1 MTENLI
7 EAQYDLKPKS
17 KIKLFYEK
25 NKILIFSLIFSFF
38 FITGALFLYFEK
50 KEKKNIELSENYI
63 EAKMNIENKEYIKA
77 KEILTKIIY
86 ENNPTYSSMSL
97 FLILNKN
104 LIEDKKELEKLF
116 EHILENNRFDEE
128 IKNLIVFKKI
138 LFKSDSSTEQELLE
152 LTKPL
157 LNSNTSWKPHVLLL
171 MGDYFVSKKEFTKAK
186 EFYEQILRI
195 KNLQNELY
203 DQAKYQLILINS
215 K

>member
-1 MTENLI
+1 
-7 EAQYDLKPKS
+7 
-17 KIKLFYEK
+17 
-25 NKILIFSLIFSFF
+25 
-38 FITGALFLYFEK
+38 
-50 KEKKNIELSENYI
+50 
-63 EAKMNIENKEYIKA
+63 MNIENKEYIKA